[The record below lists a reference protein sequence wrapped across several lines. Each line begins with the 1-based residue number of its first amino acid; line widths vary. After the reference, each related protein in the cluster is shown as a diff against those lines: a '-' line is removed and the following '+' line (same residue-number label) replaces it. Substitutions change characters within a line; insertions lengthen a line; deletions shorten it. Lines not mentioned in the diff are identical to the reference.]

1 MNAGRVQRRCILT
14 ALALMLT
21 AVWAWPVFGV
31 DREALTVAEVL
42 RIGLF
47 THPGMEQ
54 AALLEEAGLARAQQ
68 ARAHTVLSIR
78 SGVEGTR
85 VYGEDEQFPGPP
97 PGYAE
102 AEIDAITERIDFQ
115 WPIPFMPGVKAQRG
129 LAAAMERSAALDAR
143 AVREGVVLQ
152 LLQAAA
158 ELIQA
163 DAAVEKAEARLKLA
177 EERYREAQ
185 ARRSAGRA
193 AEHEALAAEAE
204 RQGALAELRREEGRR
219 RRAAMAL
226 NRALGRPLDMP
237 VEVAPDLPATRRTAG
252 ETAQT
257 APPIDVEQA
266 GLGLLQAREMRR
278 LAWVEQLP
286 TLQVF
291 GERYEDEVTLNAAFD
306 LRGMLLGG
314 VSRQRSWTDLTDL
327 TVPDPASIGAGPPPP
342 PRDWMIGLRLEWPLL
357 DGGARRAKLREAE
370 RSERLAELQLKEA
383 ERQAEMAQ
391 AQAEAEL
398 DSALEALSAARRGE
412 EAAAAALAAVEAM
425 AEAGAAT
432 QAQVLEAAWRYAEA
446 RHGRLAAET
455 GALLLEAD
463 LARINGQMEAW
474 LRANWGLEL
483 SR

>member
-314 VSRQRSWTDLTDL
+314 VSRQRSWTDLTVPGPDL
-327 TVPDPASIGAGPPPP
+327 NGAGPPP

>member
-1 MNAGRVQRRCILT
+1 
-14 ALALMLT
+14 
-21 AVWAWPVFGV
+21 
-31 DREALTVAEVL
+31 
-42 RIGLF
+42 
-47 THPGMEQ
+47 
-54 AALLEEAGLARAQQ
+54 
-68 ARAHTVLSIR
+68 
-78 SGVEGTR
+78 
-85 VYGEDEQFPGPP
+85 
-97 PGYAE
+97 
-102 AEIDAITERIDFQ
+102 
-115 WPIPFMPGVKAQRG
+115 
-129 LAAAMERSAALDAR
+129 MERSAALDAR

-314 VSRQRSWTDLTDL
+314 VSRQRSWTDLTVPGPDL
-327 TVPDPASIGAGPPPP
+327 NGAGPPP